1 MSDHGI
7 LGADAPAKIN
17 RELRVGPRRADGY
30 HEIRS
35 RFVTIDLADRIEA
48 EESSRLDLVCE
59 PAGLAGLPTDR
70 SNLAARAALAL
81 AETAGR
87 EPRVRLRL
95 VKRIPAGAG
104 LGGGST
110 DAAVTL
116 RLLCRL
122 WKLDVSEAELARLA
136 ASLGSDV
143 PFFLVGGEADVGGRG
158 ERVEARPDE
167 PSENLVLVVPPFSI
181 STAEVYAA
189 FDRLGGASPLPDRL
203 EIEAGGRFFGP
214 NDLERAVVA
223 VRPEMGAF
231 LESGRRIAA
240 ECAVTGSGSAIVLAG
255 ANAGG
260 VKELVSRHTGSRAVS
275 CRTLGR
281 VAYRRLVEGV
291 DRPPRA

>member
-1 MSDHGI
+1 MSDPGV

-48 EESSRLDLVCE
+48 EESSRLDLICE
-59 PAGLAGLPTDR
+59 PAGLPTDR

-95 VKRIPAGAG
+95 VKRIPVGAG

-116 RLLCRL
+116 RLLCRF

-158 ERVEARPDE
+158 ERVGARPDE

-203 EIEAGGRFFGP
+203 EIEASGRFFGP

-223 VRPEMGAF
+223 VRPEMDAY
-231 LESGRRIAA
+231 LESGRRVAA
-240 ECAVTGSGSAIVLAG
+240 ECSVTGSGSAVVLVG
-255 ANAGG
+255 ANAAG
-260 VKELVSRHTGSRAVS
+260 VKELVSRHAGARAVS

-281 VAYRRLVEGV
+281 AAYRRLVGGV
-291 DRPPRA
+291 DPPPRA